1 VGRLVGMIAI
11 SVNQRPSVI
20 LREKLLIDDDP
31 GLWNLI
37 LDSRILAN
45 TQKEQGGG
53 SLSDEIERGTQNSEL
68 GMMKNGNK
76 TATTRDSHSLDAR
89 ASGCR

>member
-1 VGRLVGMIAI
+1 MGKLVGMIAI

-20 LREKLLIDDDP
+20 LREELLIDDDP

-53 SLSDEIERGTQNSEL
+53 SLSDEIERRYAEL
-68 GMMKNGNK
+68 GIRNDEEWQQ
-76 TATTRDSHSLDAR
+76 DSDD
-89 ASGCR
+89 

>member
-1 VGRLVGMIAI
+1 VGKLVGMIAI

-20 LREKLLIDDDP
+20 LREELLIDDDP

-53 SLSDEIERGTQNSEL
+53 SLSDEIERRYAEL
-68 GMMKNGNK
+68 GIRNDEEWQQ
-76 TATTRDSHSLDAR
+76 DSDD
-89 ASGCR
+89 